1 IEHESEQIDEEIEA
15 ATMSEDLAEQMQ
27 AKFLE
32 STAVPGRTHTP
43 SHTSRIRSVRDG
55 PDTIA
60 AIAADQS
67 IYGAAP
73 FDGEA
78 ETRAGPHCSARA
90 DRSCRRRDSPGGT
103 SSHKNCE
110 RPYRSKHTISPSRTR
125 FSPAMNVSYV
135 ISWARSHAN
144 QEESSIH
151 SRRDGNSCRNWDETA
166 RVIRFTLMSTHT
178 VDSPVSCNST
188 NRYFVARCNASLPV

>member
-1 IEHESEQIDEEIEA
+1 
-15 ATMSEDLAEQMQ
+15 MQ

-43 SHTSRIRSVRDG
+43 
-55 PDTIA
+55 
-60 AIAADQS
+60 
-67 IYGAAP
+67 
-73 FDGEA
+73 
-78 ETRAGPHCSARA
+78 
-90 DRSCRRRDSPGGT
+90 RRRDSPGGT

-110 RPYRSKHTISPSRTR
+110 RPYRSRHTISPSKTR

-178 VDSPVSCNST
+178 VDSPVSCSST
-188 NRYFVARCNASLPV
+188 NRYFVARCNAFLPVQHDIRAATSWSAEANIKKCLGSKIGTGDGRGERTTTRNTLPVESKVSNK